1 MSNNHKMVKA
11 SEYYSKRVEKTE
23 DNASLLSDES
33 RHLLKKEKN
42 DTTYHQSVK
51 NQASG
56 YHSGSAERKP
66 PNVKAVTG
74 NLKEAVKRGSD
85 TDKDEV
91 KMLSHRLLGIEAAAL
106 AEWNAA
112 GVVKRE
118 AENIAKGTRYT
129 VTRFSKENR
138 DKRNEY
144 NEYYRN
150 KKEMKRINKRI
161 REWKKQ
167 EENEI
172 EPKIADKYKKK
183 QEKAKQERDTL
194 RNRNHSIR
202 KAERKRKVAKR
213 HSQSISVIK
222 SRALS
227 EATDAGKELIKTP
240 NRFMLML
247 TNDLEAER
255 LVQNSSLSLA
265 GAATKAMLGMAKLFL
280 ASLKSILVAL
290 SPLLFLSILMIFMIY
305 ILFFTDFESAFDLGI
320 EKEMISSEDSEDIKE
335 MVSVYI
341 MNRRNEMAAEQIGSI
356 SNIQVYFVKL
366 DDDKIA
372 EIIGYLE
379 DKSKE
384 LGNPSLMFENWMQ
397 SAEADTILKE
407 LVNWMC
413 YILPENE
420 AAVYPEEN
428 LEAYSEN
435 PEPEATEPEQK
446 ENTQTGIGAGAI
458 GGIGIGGIGT
468 GSEGTTPEPETEQTI
483 TKVVIGYH
491 PVNELN

>member
-51 NQASG
+51 NQANG

-227 EATDAGKELIKTP
+227 EATDAGKNLLKHQI
-240 NRFMLML
+240 
-247 TNDLEAER
+247 DL
-255 LVQNSSLSLA
+255 
-265 GAATKAMLGMAKLFL
+265 
-280 ASLKSILVAL
+280 
-290 SPLLFLSILMIFMIY
+290 
-305 ILFFTDFESAFDLGI
+305 
-320 EKEMISSEDSEDIKE
+320 
-335 MVSVYI
+335 
-341 MNRRNEMAAEQIGSI
+341 
-356 SNIQVYFVKL
+356 
-366 DDDKIA
+366 
-372 EIIGYLE
+372 
-379 DKSKE
+379 
-384 LGNPSLMFENWMQ
+384 
-397 SAEADTILKE
+397 
-407 LVNWMC
+407 C
-413 YILPENE
+413 
-420 AAVYPEEN
+420 
-428 LEAYSEN
+428 
-435 PEPEATEPEQK
+435 
-446 ENTQTGIGAGAI
+446 
-458 GGIGIGGIGT
+458 
-468 GSEGTTPEPETEQTI
+468 
-483 TKVVIGYH
+483 
-491 PVNELN
+491 

>member
-1 MSNNHKMVKA
+1 
-11 SEYYSKRVEKTE
+11 
-23 DNASLLSDES
+23 
-33 RHLLKKEKN
+33 
-42 DTTYHQSVK
+42 
-51 NQASG
+51 
-56 YHSGSAERKP
+56 
-66 PNVKAVTG
+66 
-74 NLKEAVKRGSD
+74 
-85 TDKDEV
+85 
-91 KMLSHRLLGIEAAAL
+91 
-106 AEWNAA
+106 
-112 GVVKRE
+112 
-118 AENIAKGTRYT
+118 
-129 VTRFSKENR
+129 
-138 DKRNEY
+138 
-144 NEYYRN
+144 
-150 KKEMKRINKRI
+150 
-161 REWKKQ
+161 
-167 EENEI
+167 
-172 EPKIADKYKKK
+172 
-183 QEKAKQERDTL
+183 
-194 RNRNHSIR
+194 
-202 KAERKRKVAKR
+202 
-213 HSQSISVIK
+213 
-222 SRALS
+222 
-227 EATDAGKELIKTP
+227 
-240 NRFMLML
+240 ML

-305 ILFFTDFESAFDLGI
+305 ILFFTDFESAFDLEI

-335 MVSVYI
+335 MISVYI

-372 EIIGYLE
+372 EIISYLE

-384 LGNPSLMFENWMQ
+384 LGNPSLIFESWMQ

-407 LVNWMC
+407 LVNRMC

-428 LEAYSEN
+428 LEAYSGN
-435 PEPEATEPEQK
+435 PEPEPTEPAQE
-446 ENTQTGIGAGAI
+446 ENTQPGIGAGVIGGIAI